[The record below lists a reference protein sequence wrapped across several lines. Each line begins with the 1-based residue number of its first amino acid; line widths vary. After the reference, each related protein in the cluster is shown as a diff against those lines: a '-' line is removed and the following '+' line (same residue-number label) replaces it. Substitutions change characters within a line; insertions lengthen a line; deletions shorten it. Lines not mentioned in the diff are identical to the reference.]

1 MNAAA
6 PLDSPAPSLRDPT
19 KRNVLV
25 LALCLALGMMATTIV
40 MTTSALI
47 GYSLAED
54 KGLATLPL
62 ALQFTATMLTTIPA
76 SLLMRRIGRRAGLTI
91 GALIGVGGALLAA
104 QGIVAG
110 DFRIFAA
117 ASLPLGI
124 CNSFTHYY
132 RFTAADTA
140 SEAFRPRAISLVM
153 AGGVVSALIGPE
165 LAKASIGLL
174 APILYAGCYL
184 AIAGLLILSALL
196 LQAVRI
202 PRLTAAQ
209 RADSGRPLPQI
220 MAQRSFIVA
229 VLAAAIGYAVMNLI
243 MTSTPLAMI
252 ACGFAFD
259 DAAFVIQW
267 HALAMF
273 GPSFFTGR
281 LIGRFGAPRVILTGA
296 LLTGAAIVV
305 NLSSLALPAF
315 WIGLVLLGLGWNFLY
330 VGGAAMLTAMHGP
343 AERGK
348 VQAANDFL
356 VFSAVTASAFSSGY
370 LHSHWGWP
378 AVNMAVIPLV
388 VLVVLVALGTV
399 LFAARSRPQPV

>member
-1 MNAAA
+1 M
-6 PLDSPAPSLRDPT
+6 
-19 KRNVLV
+19 V
-25 LALCLALGMMATTIV
+25 LAACLALGMMASTIV

-54 KGLATLPL
+54 KELATLPL

-91 GALIGVGGALLAA
+91 GALIGVCGALLAA
-104 QGIVAG
+104 HSIVAA
-110 DFRIFAA
+110 DFQLFAI

-153 AGGVVSALIGPE
+153 AGGVVSALLGPE
-165 LAKASIGLL
+165 LAKASIDLL
-174 APILYAGCYL
+174 APVLYAGCYL
-184 AIAGLLILSALL
+184 AIAGLLTLSALL

-209 RADSGRPLPQI
+209 RADSGRPLGQI
-220 MAQRSFIVA
+220 LGQRSVVVA
-229 VLAAAIGYAVMNLI
+229 ILSAAIGYAVMNLV
-243 MTSTPLAMI
+243 MTSTPLAMT
-252 ACGFAFD
+252 ACGFAFG

-273 GPSFFTGR
+273 APSFVTGR
-281 LIGRFGAPRVILTGA
+281 LIGRFGAPRIILAGA
-296 LLTGAAIVV
+296 LLTGGAVAT
-305 NLSSLALPAF
+305 NLSSVALPAF
-315 WIGLVLLGLGWNFLY
+315 WAGLVLLGLGWNFLY
-330 VGGAAMLTAMHGP
+330 VGGAALLTAMHAP

-356 VFSAVTASAFSSGY
+356 VFAAVTASAFSSGY

-378 AVNMAVIPLV
+378 AVNLAVVPLV
-388 VLVVLVALGTV
+388 ILVGLVAVGTV
-399 LFAARSRPQPV
+399 LSAPRTRPQSV

>member
-6 PLDSPAPSLRDPT
+6 PAQSSASPSKDPT

-40 MTTSALI
+40 ATTSALV

-62 ALQFTATMLTTIPA
+62 ALQFTATMLTTVPA
-76 SLLMRRIGRRAGLTI
+76 SMLMRRIGRRAGLTI
-91 GALIGVGGALLAA
+91 GALIGVGGGLLAA
-104 QGIVAG
+104 HAIVIA
-110 DFRIFAA
+110 DFRLFAV
-117 ASLPLGI
+117 ASLPLGM

-153 AGGVVSALIGPE
+153 AGGVVSALLGPE
-165 LAKASIGLL
+165 VAKASIGLL
-174 APILYAGCYL
+174 SPILYAGCYL
-184 AIAGLLILSALL
+184 AIAALLTLSAVL

-209 RADSGRPLPQI
+209 RADSGRPLLQI
-220 MAQRSFIVA
+220 MAQRGFIVA
-229 VLAAAIGYAVMNLI
+229 VLSAALGYAVMNLV
-243 MTSTPLAMI
+243 MTSTPLAMT
-252 ACGFAFD
+252 ACGFEFN

-273 GPSFFTGR
+273 APSFFTGR
-281 LIGRFGAPRVILTGA
+281 LIGRFGAPWIILAGA
-296 LLTGAAIVV
+296 LLAGGAVAV
-305 NLSSLALPAF
+305 NLSSLDLEAF
-315 WIGLVLLGLGWNFLY
+315 WAGLVLLGLGWNFLY
-330 VGGAAMLTAMHGP
+330 VGGAALLTGMHAP

-356 VFSAVTASAFSSGY
+356 VFTAVTCSAFSSGY

-378 AVNMAVIPLV
+378 AINLAVIPMILV
-388 VLVVLVALGTV
+388 VAIVALGAV
-399 LFAARSRPQPV
+399 LSSVRTRPQAA